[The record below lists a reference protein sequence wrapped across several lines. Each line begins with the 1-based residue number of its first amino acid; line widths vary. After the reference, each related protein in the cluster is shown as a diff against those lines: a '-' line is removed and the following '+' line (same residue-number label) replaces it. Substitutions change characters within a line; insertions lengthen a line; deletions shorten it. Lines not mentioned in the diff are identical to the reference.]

1 MAFKTTD
8 KDFAD
13 WQKTQMQKRN
23 AEHRKK
29 SHDAMRQ
36 KLHDKYVDEYM
47 KKNAPKKSPSSKS
60 KPAPKKGPA
69 KKRYNPFKDGRTPTG
84 ASYTRGA

>member
-8 KDFAD
+8 QDFAD
-13 WQKTQMQKRN
+13 WQKKQMQKRN

-36 KLHDKYVDEYM
+36 KLHDEYM

-60 KPAPKKGPA
+60 KPTPKKGPA

-84 ASYTRGA
+84 ASYTTGP